1 MPLGRKEK
9 TMTYDETL
17 MLISRLTKN
26 PNIDQIRARLDAI
39 EQAIETNW
47 DGSGLSYATYQ
58 KYHGKDSK

>member
-1 MPLGRKEK
+1 
-9 TMTYDETL
+9 MTYDETL

-47 DGSGLSYATYQ
+47 DGSGLSYATHQ
-58 KYHGKDSK
+58 KYYGKDSK